1 MSSTSKSD
9 FSLQTKKKIKKVTIE
24 DEALLKQYKLELEKL
39 VNANLTMLVDDTM
52 SDAEVEQTKKQVE
65 KNMKDILVKKN
76 PKYQELEEGG
86 LI

>member
-1 MSSTSKSD
+1 M
-9 FSLQTKKKIKKVTIE
+9 
-24 DEALLKQYKLELEKL
+24 LLKQYKLELEKL

-52 SDAEVEQTKKQVE
+52 SDAEVEQTRKQVE
-65 KNMKDILVKKN
+65 KNMKDILIKKN